1 MAVSGGFAKLNP
13 AVRLLPESSEV
24 VPILLRLGGFAFLF
38 LAFLFAL
45 FGLAGSPDSLA
56 ALGSLQLVAAVVA
69 SAIVL
74 RLDGRRPLAAIG
86 LPRQGAG
93 RGLLWGTLL
102 GIAFVLPALAIAVGA
117 GGLRYGLEGGTV
129 IEYVATGGW
138 TALILIPAAAG
149 EEIVL
154 RGYPLRVVLDRWGRW
169 PALAFTSATF
179 SLLHGANPNVGRLA
193 FLNIALAGVLL
204 GLVCL
209 RTGDLWWATGVHTGW
224 NLATGFLA
232 DLPVSGLEL
241 VDAPL
246 IDVTGAGTALVTGGD
261 FGLEGGLAATIALVL
276 AILIVARTR
285 IVPSRWG
292 LLGAHG
298 RNSHGRPE
306 GPAQPEKETE

>member
-1 MAVSGGFAKLNP
+1 MAVPGGSTKLNP
-13 AVRLLPESSEV
+13 AVRLLPKRSEV
-24 VPILLRLGGFAFLF
+24 VPILVRLGGFAVLLVVFS
-38 LAFLFAL
+38 LALL
-45 FGLAGSPDSLA
+45 VLAGLPESLA
-56 ALGSLQLVAAVVA
+56 AQGSLQLVAAVVA
-69 SAIVL
+69 SAVVL
-74 RLDGRRPLAAIG
+74 RMDGRRPLSAIG

-102 GIAFVLPALAIAVGA
+102 GVAFVLPALAIAVGV

-138 TALILIPAAAG
+138 TVLILLPAAAG
-149 EEIVL
+149 EEIAL

-169 PALAFTSATF
+169 PALAFTAATF
-179 SLLHGANPNVGRLA
+179 SLLHGPNPNVGRLA

-232 DLPVSGLEL
+232 DLPVSGLAL

-246 IDVTGAGTALVTGGD
+246 IDVSGAGTALITGGD
-261 FGLEGGLAATIALVL
+261 FGLEGGLAATVALVL

-285 IVPSRWG
+285 IVPSRW
-292 LLGAHG
+292 L
-298 RNSHGRPE
+298 P
-306 GPAQPEKETE
+306 GPDETEEETE